1 MTKPNIP
8 TLDEIAHAADP
19 GALSKLPIDVLA
31 MLVEDAE
38 AAKKRAATVAGLIA
52 SALESR
58 FAPAITGA
66 FKAAGKDTGTVRVFD
81 ADYDVIADRAK
92 RVDWDQA
99 ALAALADKIR
109 QSGEDPADYIKIKYD
124 IEERK
129 YSAWPAGIRA
139 PFEAARTVRPGALS
153 IKLAKKEAA

>member
-1 MTKPNIP
+1 MKTNIP
-8 TLDEIAHAADP
+8 TLDEIANAADP
-19 GALSKLPIDVLA
+19 GALSKLPLDVLA
-31 MLVEDAE
+31 MLIEDAE
-38 AAKKRAATVAGLIA
+38 AAKKKAATVAGLIA
-52 SALESR
+52 SAIENR

-66 FKAAGKDTGTVRVFD
+66 FKAAGKDTGTVRVFE
-81 ADYDVIADRAK
+81 ADYDVVADRAK

-99 ALAALADKIR
+99 ALADIADKIR

-124 IEERK
+124 VEERK
-129 YSAWPAGIRA
+129 YSAWPPAIRA